1 MRITPACAGKRMR
14 RSYKKTASWDHPRMC
29 GEKQLLLYRRN
40 ARLGSPPH
48 VRGKGAEG
56 AEPAVHH
63 GITPACA
70 GKRSF
75 CPCLQR
81 SCWDHPRMCGE
92 KTGNLFIVP
101 HRGGSPPHVR
111 GKARLCGRRSPLHR
125 ITPACA
131 GKRTHGLSALPRV
144 QDHPRMCGEKAA
156 YPVHVVRVLGS
167 PPHVRGKG
175 KLCQ

>member
-1 MRITPACAGKRMR
+1 MRGKECVDRTRKLPVGITPACAGKRHIATENVVLYR
-14 RSYKKTASWDHPRMC
+14 DHPRMC

-92 KTGNLFIVP
+92 KQGCNPCIDSP
-101 HRGGSPPHVR
+101 RGSPPHVR
-111 GKARLCGRRSPLHR
+111 GKEIYPTVPYLPCG

-131 GKRTHGLSALPRV
+131 GKRPRQPHGNRLHG
-144 QDHPRMCGEKAA
+144 DHPRMCGEK
-156 YPVHVVRVLGS
+156 YG
-167 PPHVRGKG
+167 
-175 KLCQ
+175 